1 MIARRVAMKIKEV
14 LKNNYKYWLFLIAVG
29 IVGGIFTGFYTL
41 EITDPAILE
50 EALLQVGGETVYILI
65 STMQVISYALI
76 FGILGKFIAG
86 KAGLLREVKFD
97 KKTTV
102 KIALIGLVGGAL
114 VTVLDT
120 LIFASGADGEAIK
133 ESLRISLS
141 LSSIIASFTYGGII
155 EEIMMRLFLM
165 SLIAL
170 LLWKI
175 FSKKSEAIPAW
186 TLVIANVLTAMLFA
200 AGHLPAT
207 AGTTGLTPMIVLR
220 CFLFNGGMGLI
231 FGRAYRKH
239 GIHYAML
246 SHIFAHVGMKL
257 ISAIIILV

>member
-1 MIARRVAMKIKEV
+1 MKIKEV

-50 EALLQVGGETVYILI
+50 EALKQVGGEVVYILI
-65 STMQVISYALI
+65 GTIQVISYALI

-86 KAGLLREVKFD
+86 KAGLLQEVRFD

-102 KIALIGLVGGAL
+102 KTALIGLVGGAL

-186 TLVIANVLTAMLFA
+186 TLVLANVLTAMLFA
-200 AGHLPAT
+200 AGHLPAI
-207 AGTTGLTPMIVLR
+207 AQSMGLTPMIVLR
-220 CFLFNGGMGLI
+220 CFLFNGGMGLV
-231 FGRAYRKH
+231 FGRAYRKY
-239 GIHYAML
+239 GIQSATL

-257 ISAIIILV
+257 LGAIMIMM

>member
-1 MIARRVAMKIKEV
+1 MIARSAAMKIKEV

-29 IVGGIFTGFYTL
+29 IVGGIFTGFYAL

-50 EALLQVGGETVYILI
+50 EALLQVGGEAVYILI
-65 STMQVISYALI
+65 STIQVISYALI

-114 VTVLDT
+114 VMVLDT
-120 LIFASGADGEAIK
+120 FIFTSGADGEATR
-133 ESLRISLS
+133 ESIELSLS
-141 LSSIIASFTYGGII
+141 VSSIIASFTYGGII

-175 FSKKSEAIPAW
+175 FSKKSETIPTW
-186 TLVIANVLTAMLFA
+186 TLVLANVLTAMLFA
-200 AGHLPAT
+200 ASHLPAT
-207 AGTTGLTPMIVLR
+207 AISMGLTPMIVLR

-231 FGRAYRKH
+231 FGSAYRKY

-257 ISAIIILV
+257 FGAIIILM

>member
-50 EALLQVGGETVYILI
+50 EALLQVGGETAYILI

-76 FGILGKFIAG
+76 FGIFGKFIAG
-86 KAGLLREVKFD
+86 KAGLLREVKFQ

-120 LIFASGADGEAIK
+120 LVFC
-133 ESLRISLS
+133 L
-141 LSSIIASFTYGGII
+141 
-155 EEIMMRLFLM
+155 
-165 SLIAL
+165 
-170 LLWKI
+170 
-175 FSKKSEAIPAW
+175 
-186 TLVIANVLTAMLFA
+186 
-200 AGHLPAT
+200 
-207 AGTTGLTPMIVLR
+207 
-220 CFLFNGGMGLI
+220 
-231 FGRAYRKH
+231 GRRWRGY
-239 GIHYAML
+239 
-246 SHIFAHVGMKL
+246 
-257 ISAIIILV
+257 